1 MFEKGDRVII
11 KYNGGKPSYD
21 RAMFKQGT
29 ITQVRTYDRYDT
41 VYYVEL
47 DCGMIN
53 ENNGMNSWCC
63 TEQMLRK
70 HKETKDFT
78 VVRTRWTTDDIK
90 NIIKENKMEILEI
103 YYERKIRQLEINQK
117 KEINKIKMKD
127 EKYARFMELNKELEE
142 FEKENTISFRIDY
155 AQFKFSNEITEMG
168 EKCNNKYH
176 TKRKELEQLIDEVK
190 SQLSMCETYEQKQNV
205 LRNYEII
212 DEKGKI
218 NA

>member
-1 MFEKGDRVII
+1 MFNKGDRVKIVN
-11 KYNGGKPSYD
+11 NGGKSSYNTAVN
-21 RAMFKQGT
+21 RTGT
-29 ITQVRTYDRYDT
+29 IEQIREYDKYDT
-41 VYYVEL
+41 VYYVKL
-47 DCGMIN
+47 DANIIN
-53 ENNGMNSWCC
+53 PNNAMNSWCC
-63 TEQMLRK
+63 TADMLG
-70 HKETKDFT
+70 DPNINFG
-78 VVRTRWTTDDIK
+78 VCRTTYTTTEIDD
-90 NIIKENKMEILEI
+90 IIKENKMEILEI
-103 YYERKIRQLEINQK
+103 YYERKRKQLNINQE

-127 EKYARFMELNKELEE
+127 EKYARFMELRKELEE

-176 TKRKELEQLIDEVK
+176 TKNKELEQLINEVK

>member
-1 MFEKGDRVII
+1 MFNKGDRVRII
-11 KYNGGKPSYD
+11 DCGNRPEYLKTKYKI
-21 RAMFKQGT
+21 GT
-29 ITQVRTYDRYDT
+29 IKAIKDFYGEDV
-41 VYYVEL
+41 VFYVEF
-47 DCGMIN
+47 DDKCVNPIN
-53 ENNGMNSWCC
+53 RMTIWRY
-63 TEQMLRK
+63 TRDMLERI
-70 HKETKDFT
+70 
-78 VVRTRWTTDDIK
+78 TDDTK
-90 NIIKENKMEILEI
+90 GYDATELDYIINHGKENKMEILEI
-103 YYERKIRQLEINQK
+103 YYERKKIQLEINHE

-127 EKYARFMELNKELEE
+127 EKYARFIELRKELEQ

-176 TKRKELEQLIDEVK
+176 TKNKELEQLIDEVK